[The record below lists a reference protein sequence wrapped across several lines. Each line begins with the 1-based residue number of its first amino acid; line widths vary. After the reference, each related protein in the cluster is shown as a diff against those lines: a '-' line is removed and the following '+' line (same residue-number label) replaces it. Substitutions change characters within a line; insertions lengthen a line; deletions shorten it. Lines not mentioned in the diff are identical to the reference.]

1 MTSPQITAFLADL
14 NTRTLPE
21 IWEAF
26 TEATGEVSKAPNK
39 TYLLRRIRE
48 ALEATAADETRLAER
63 NAPSAKPT
71 GEILLWIPAKTPEQA
86 AKLEALAKANEAAMA
101 TKATEAT
108 EATDEATT
116 EILHWIPATT
126 PEQIAKLEALAKANE
141 AAKADEA
148 TEAAEAADEATEAT
162 DEATEAADE
171 ATEATDEA
179 TEAADEATKAT
190 HPLLVRGAMQKMTTE
205 DLVAAYGTEVGRPTG
220 STDRGYLIWK
230 IRETLKGAL
239 PAGPTKNA
247 STATHEERRQVVLQM
262 PPALVN
268 AIDDAAKAAGQSRN
282 AWMTSL
288 LMAYAHGNL
297 AAFQPTTNA

>member
-171 ATEATDEA
+171 AT
-179 TEAADEATKAT
+179 KAT